1 MNRPEELHC
10 KAAAMRRHILRM
22 IHGSGTAGH
31 YGGSLS
37 CVEILACLY
46 FAHMRHRPAEPGWP
60 DRDRFVL
67 SKGHA
72 APALYAALAEAGYF
86 PLEHLD
92 TFKRLG
98 SILQGHPDMLL
109 TPGVEMSTGSLGQG
123 LSAALGMALA
133 ARLDGRDSR
142 IYALLGDG
150 ELDEGSVWEA
160 AMAAA
165 HHRAANLT
173 AILDRNQL
181 QVSGPT
187 EQSMRLEPLA
197 AKWQAFGWEVFPVD
211 GHDPAAI
218 LEALRQAGEAGNG
231 PAMIVA
237 RTLKGKGVPALEG
250 KTGGHSCTLTEQQ
263 YAEAMR
269 RLETC

>member
-1 MNRPEELHC
+1 
-10 KAAAMRRHILRM
+10 
-22 IHGSGTAGH
+22 
-31 YGGSLS
+31 
-37 CVEILACLY
+37 
-46 FAHMRHRPAEPGWP
+46 
-60 DRDRFVL
+60 
-67 SKGHA
+67 
-72 APALYAALAEAGYF
+72 
-86 PLEHLD
+86 
-92 TFKRLG
+92 LG